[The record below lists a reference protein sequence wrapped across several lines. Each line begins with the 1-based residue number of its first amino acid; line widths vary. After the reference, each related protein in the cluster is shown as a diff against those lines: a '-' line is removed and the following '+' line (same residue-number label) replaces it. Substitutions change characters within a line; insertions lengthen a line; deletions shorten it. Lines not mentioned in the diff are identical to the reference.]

1 VLTPFVDIA
10 NARLSFESG
19 AVANITASRVS
30 RERMRKLR
38 IFQQSGYLSL
48 DLATGGGEFYRL
60 RRDVDLAA
68 LVRDAQGAQAL
79 ESFVERIPVEAP
91 EGEPL
96 RLELEAFVQ
105 AVTGKSAVAVTGSDG
120 REALAVALTIVQE
133 IERTLPALSGPGAGV
148 GAKAAARA

>member
-1 VLTPFVDIA
+1 
-10 NARLSFESG
+10 
-19 AVANITASRVS
+19 VS

-48 DLATGGGEFYRL
+48 DLGAGTGEFYRL
-60 RRDVDLAA
+60 RRDVDLLA

-79 ESFVERIPVEAP
+79 ESFVERIPLEAP

-105 AVTGKSAVAVTGSDG
+105 AVMGDAPIPVTGEDG
-120 REALAVALTIVQE
+120 REALAVALTIVRD
-133 IERTLPALSGPGAGV
+133 IERSLPALSAP
-148 GAKAAARA
+148 AAAASRA